1 MKRPSYS
8 EIQRKLKQAKEA
20 IGRSSFVIL
29 KPSVIAIEALELGIL
44 FDEMNPILVDLL
56 SEIKPAN
63 YAGTY
68 PPQRSYEDEISQSE
82 LFAFRWA
89 SNKLGCVTYLK
100 FTVKEE
106 RLWLISLHQ
115 DRNDSQGRHHE

>member
-8 EIQRKLKQAKEA
+8 EIQRKLKQAQEA
-20 IGRSSFVIL
+20 IFNNSFFIL
-29 KPSVIAIEALELGIL
+29 KPSVVAIEALELGIL
-44 FDEMNPILVDLL
+44 FADINPILIDLF

-68 PPQRSYEDEISQSE
+68 PPQRSYEDEIFQSE
-82 LFAFRWA
+82 LFAFRWK
-89 SNKLGCVTYLK
+89 SNKLGCMAYLK
-100 FTVKEE
+100 FAFKKD

-115 DRNDSQGRHHE
+115 DRDDPKGRQHE

>member
-20 IGRSSFVIL
+20 IDRSSFVIL
-29 KPSVIAIEALELGIL
+29 KPTVIAIEALQLGIL
-44 FDEMNPILVDLL
+44 FDEINPILIALL
-56 SEIKPAN
+56 SEIKPAH

-68 PPQRSYEDEISQSE
+68 PPQRSYEDEISRSE
-82 LFAFRWA
+82 LFAFRWK
-89 SNKLGCVTYLK
+89 SRKLGCTAYLK
-100 FTVKEE
+100 FTVQEN

-115 DRNDSQGRHHE
+115 DRDDPKGRQHE

>member
-44 FDEMNPILVDLL
+44 FDEINP
-56 SEIKPAN
+56 
-63 YAGTY
+63 Y
-68 PPQRSYEDEISQSE
+68 PD
-82 LFAFRWA
+82 
-89 SNKLGCVTYLK
+89 
-100 FTVKEE
+100 
-106 RLWLISLHQ
+106 
-115 DRNDSQGRHHE
+115 

>member
-8 EIQRKLKQAKEA
+8 EIQRKLKQAQEA
-20 IGRSSFVIL
+20 ISNSSFVIL

-44 FDEMNPILVDLL
+44 FEQINPILIDLL
-56 SEIKPAN
+56 NEIKPAN

-82 LFAFRWA
+82 LFAFRWK
-89 SNKLGCVTYLK
+89 SNKLGCMTYLK
-100 FTVKEE
+100 FAVKEG

-115 DRNDSQGRHHE
+115 DRDDPKGRQHE

>member
-8 EIQRKLKQAKEA
+8 EIQRKLKQAQEA
-20 IGRSSFVIL
+20 ISNSSFVIL

-44 FDEMNPILVDLL
+44 FDEINPILIDLL
-56 SEIKPAN
+56 NEIKPAN

-82 LFAFRWA
+82 LFAFRWK
-89 SNKLGCVTYLK
+89 SNKLGCMTYLK
-100 FTVKEE
+100 FAVKEG

-115 DRNDSQGRHHE
+115 DRDDPKGRQHE

>member
-8 EIQRKLKQAKEA
+8 EIQRKLKQAKEV

-89 SNKLGCVTYLK
+89 SHKLGCVTYLK

>member
-8 EIQRKLKQAKEA
+8 EIQRKLKQAKGA
-20 IGRSSFVIL
+20 IANSSFVIL

-44 FDEMNPILVDLL
+44 FNEINPILIDLL
-56 SEIKPAN
+56 GEIKPAN

-89 SNKLGCVTYLK
+89 SNKLGGVTYLK
-100 FTVKEE
+100 FTFKEG
-106 RLWLISLHQ
+106 RLWLVSLHQ
-115 DRNDSQGRHHE
+115 DRDDPKGRHHE

>member
-44 FDEMNPILVDLL
+44 FDGINPILIDLL

-63 YAGTY
+63 YVGTY

-82 LFAFRWA
+82 LFAFRW
-89 SNKLGCVTYLK
+89 SSKKLGCVT
-100 FTVKEE
+100 
-106 RLWLISLHQ
+106 
-115 DRNDSQGRHHE
+115 